1 MIPFRPCRVM
11 LGESEKD
18 MKASDLIKELQERI
32 EIYGDLEVVIRI
44 EDDDMD
50 LLSVYGDEDAE
61 RIIVSDFPDIG

>member
-1 MIPFRPCRVM
+1 MQ
-11 LGESEKD
+11 GESEKG

-61 RIIVSDFPDIG
+61 RIIVSDFSDIG

>member
-1 MIPFRPCRVM
+1 MIQSRPCWVM
-11 LGESEKD
+11 QGESEKD

-61 RIIVSDFPDIG
+61 RIIVSDFPDIV

>member
-1 MIPFRPCRVM
+1 MQ
-11 LGESEKD
+11 GESEKD

-44 EDDDMD
+44 GDDDMD

-61 RIIVSDFPDIG
+61 RIIVSDFPDIA

>member
-1 MIPFRPCRVM
+1 
-11 LGESEKD
+11 

-50 LLSVYGDEDAE
+50 LLSVYGDEDSE
-61 RIIVSDFPDIG
+61 RIIVSDFLDIV

>member
-1 MIPFRPCRVM
+1 MQ
-11 LGESEKD
+11 GESEKD
-18 MKASDLIKELQERI
+18 MRASNLIKELQERI

-61 RIIVSDFPDIG
+61 RIVVSDFPDIV